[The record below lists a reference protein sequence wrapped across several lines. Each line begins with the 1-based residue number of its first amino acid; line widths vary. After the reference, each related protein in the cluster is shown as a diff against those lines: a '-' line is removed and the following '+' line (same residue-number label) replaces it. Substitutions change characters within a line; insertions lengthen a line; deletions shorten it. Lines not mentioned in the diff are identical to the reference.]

1 MFKGNIL
8 VNIPSFFSV
17 INPKSKKKI
26 KQANKQK
33 TSPPNFFF
41 LKMSRKQE
49 PTSDFS
55 MLDDLLQTSQAAAS
69 MAEAF
74 I

>member
-26 KQANKQK
+26 KQTKNI
-33 TSPPNFFF
+33 PPQFFF
-41 LKMSRKQE
+41 FKMSRKQE